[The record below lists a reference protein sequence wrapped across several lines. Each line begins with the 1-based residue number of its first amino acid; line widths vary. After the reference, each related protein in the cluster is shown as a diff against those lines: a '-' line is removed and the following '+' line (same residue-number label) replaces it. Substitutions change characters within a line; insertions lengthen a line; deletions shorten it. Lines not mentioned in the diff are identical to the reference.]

1 MSCVWTNKVNCVEEC
16 VGDTRQASIF
26 LEGAWSADVNSLT
39 ITDSSLISHIN
50 EILDH
55 YGTVSIV
62 VWWYFWE
69 LSTEGIEDYFNISLA
84 YGVTIPTVDV
94 TPVSVGY
101 STIDN
106 SMIQSWTTFTKT
118 VPYEYLSN
126 IALQIP
132 ITGTGDPVCEFA
144 GGFYDVSLYAGGYT
158 PFSRYDSDPNIPAGL
173 GIDMVK
179 ETPFYLNPLMS
190 WCE

>member
-1 MSCVWTNKVNCVEEC
+1 MSCVWTDKVGCEEYC
-16 VGDTRQASIF
+16 IFSGQQPSIF
-26 LEGAWSADVNSLT
+26 LDGAWSADVNTLA
-39 ITDSSLISHIN
+39 ITDSSLILHIN
-50 EILDH
+50 EMLNY

-69 LSTEGIEDYFNISLA
+69 ISQKGIEDYFNISLA
-84 YGVTIPTVDV
+84 YGVTLPFTNI

-101 STIDN
+101 SIIDN
-106 SMIQSWTTFTKT
+106 SMIQSWATFTKT
-118 VPYEYLSN
+118 VPYDYLSA
-126 IALQIP
+126 IELQIP

-179 ETPFYLNPLMS
+179 ETPFYLNPLMN